1 MYRNVNDIIRTMS
14 QIHGREI
21 SMYDPS
27 FLEKALEKRCHDTG
41 IPTAE
46 AYHRYLE
53 ASAAEAELYCGS
65 LNITYSDFFRNP
77 LTFALLEQWVLPG
90 LISQNTGAEIRVW
103 SAGCSCGQ
111 EAYSIAMLLSNLG
124 PVEGQP
130 VRFRIFATDISESA
144 LDFARRGVYAEDA
157 VQNLRM
163 KEINSYFLKMGESYT
178 IIPPLKNSVSFS
190 TYDLLDQNSAYPP
203 ESIYGDFDIV
213 FCSNLLFYYKPEVQQ
228 FILQKVQQA
237 TAHGGYLIT
246 GEAERAF
253 VLQNCRLKMIAP
265 PAAVFQNKKA

>member
-1 MYRNVNDIIRTMS
+1 MNTAMSDIIRTMR

-21 SMYDPS
+21 SMYDTS
-27 FLEKALEKRCHDTG
+27 FLAKCLEKRRQDTG

-53 ASAAEAELYCGS
+53 ASAAEAELFYNA

-90 LISQNTGAEIRVW
+90 LISQNKGAEIRVW

-124 PVEGQP
+124 PIDGQP

-144 LDFARRGVYAEDA
+144 LAFARNGIYTEDA
-157 VQNLRM
+157 VHNLRL
-163 KEINSYFLKMGESYT
+163 KEINSYFEKAGETYRVIDSLRES
-178 IIPPLKNSVSFS
+178 INFS
-190 TYDLLDQNSAYPP
+190 IYDLLDHSSAYPP

-213 FCSNLLFYYKPEVQQ
+213 FCSNLLFYYTPEIQQ

-237 TAHGGYLIT
+237 MAAGGYLVT
-246 GEAERAF
+246 GEAERVF
-253 VLQNCRLKMIAP
+253 VEQTCRLKMIAP
-265 PAAVFQNKKA
+265 PASVFQNKKA